1 MEQKL
6 YDVLIVGGSYAG
18 LQAAMTL
25 GRCMRDVLVIDNNK
39 AANRFTPQAHNLIG
53 YDDTEP
59 DKIRRW
65 AREQVLTYPT
75 VQVEQGTLI
84 SVQVQKDGDIITAQ
98 DEQGNNYIAK
108 KLLIATG
115 LKDILPDIKGFK
127 ECWGKSV
134 VHCPYCH
141 GYEVRGKEQGIMA
154 GTGAA
159 INFLPLVY
167 NWSEKLTLFITEE
180 DIAKETE
187 QFIKERNIKVVRSAI
202 TEVQHVDGYLN
213 NIITEDGKE
222 YMLDAIFASLPCE
235 QQTDLVTQLGCTLDE
250 SGFIE
255 TNIVGST
262 NVPGVYAAG
271 DCTTP
276 MRAISVAIAS
286 GYKAGIGINNE
297 LLKEKL

>member
-25 GRCMRDVLVIDNNK
+25 GRCMRDVLVIDNSTP
-39 AANRFTPQAHNLIG
+39 ANRFAAQAHNLIG

-59 DKIRRW
+59 DRIRRL
-65 AREQVLTYPT
+65 AKEQVLGYPT
-75 VQVEQGTLI
+75 VHLHQGTLT
-84 SVQVQKDGDIITAQ
+84 SVLVQKEGDIITAT
-98 DEQGNNYIAK
+98 DEEGNNYIAK
-108 KLLIATG
+108 KLLLATG
-115 LKDILPDIKGFK
+115 LKDILPDIKGFA

-141 GYEVRGKEQGIMA
+141 GFEVRGKELGLMA
-154 GTGAA
+154 SSSAL
-159 INFLPLVY
+159 INFLPLIH
-167 NWSEKLTLFITEE
+167 NWSEKITLFIDE
-180 DIAKETE
+180 DFAEETE
-187 QFIKERNIKVVRSAI
+187 HFIKERNIKVVRSEIA
-202 TEVQHVDGYLN
+202 EVQHVDGYLTN
-213 NIITEDGKE
+213 VITADGEDH
-222 YMLDAIFASLPCE
+222 MLDALFVSLPCE
-235 QQTDLVTQLGCTLDE
+235 QQTDIVAQLGCKLDE

-255 TNIVGST
+255 TNVVGAT

-276 MRAISVAIAS
+276 MRAISVAIAA

-297 LLKEKL
+297 LITERL